1 MYTIR
6 LSPACKT
13 VRGPFLR
20 QALQEPFPP
29 PSAPHVPHLSP
40 PPSCHPPS
48 TRLETQHLE
57 PELFHFVTRPPASI
71 LAPSPL
77 LHRAARMPFPSTD
90 LIILPPFKIA
100 FQLRRKV
107 PSLQPGTQGLRP
119 TFYLIRPRIS
129 HLLCYCAFLKTF
141 YVLSCCRAFVHT
153 FPSLASLLPKTSSR
167 SSSMS
172 SVPVN
177 TLSTD
182 QKSPLPSSFKPQWL
196 LDCLHVI

>member
-1 MYTIR
+1 MISEEAEAQGRRKGKKRISLQGSSSSMYTIR

-20 QALQEPFPP
+20 QALHEPFPP

-57 PELFHFVTRPPASI
+57 PELFHFVTGPPASI

-107 PSLQPGTQGLRP
+107 PSLQPGTQGLRDLVWAGLSIP
-119 TFYLIRPRIS
+119 HSISSVHASHTFY
-129 HLLCYCAFLKTF
+129 AT
-141 YVLSCCRAFVHT
+141 VH
-153 FPSLASLLPKTSSR
+153 F
-167 SSSMS
+167 
-172 SVPVN
+172 
-177 TLSTD
+177 
-182 QKSPLPSSFKPQWL
+182 
-196 LDCLHVI
+196 